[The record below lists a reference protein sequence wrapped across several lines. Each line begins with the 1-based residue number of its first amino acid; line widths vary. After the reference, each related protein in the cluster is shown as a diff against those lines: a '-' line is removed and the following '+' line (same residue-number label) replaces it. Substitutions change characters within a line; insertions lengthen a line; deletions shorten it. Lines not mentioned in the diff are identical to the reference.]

1 MGIVPCASL
10 VALVA
15 AAPLLLQ
22 DRPPASQPPPP
33 PVGTSRISGQ
43 VVADD
48 NGAPVKRASVSISGR
63 SLLMSGRGAPS
74 GVSGGVVGGT
84 QVRITTGT
92 VGGGQFPAWTQV
104 TDDAGKFDFGDLPEG
119 VYSIMVLPRSG
130 FVRPQPRQAE
140 VEEGKT
146 ATVAIRLE
154 RTGAITGRL
163 LDESGEPLARARVSA
178 MRRERTAGRLIP
190 TGMGATTDDL
200 GQFRLFDLPPGE
212 YFVTAGDTSYGPMN
226 AAGPSQGYAPT
237 YFPGSASLD
246 GARSVVVKSAQE
258 TPGIEFSLIR
268 VAMGRITGTLRD
280 SNGQVVA
287 TRASV
292 SVVRRGEDSIGFNRG
307 AGVRPDGSFIITE
320 IPPGEY
326 YLAASVA
333 SGEGPNATRE
343 GAYVPVSVNG
353 NDASV
358 DIRTNTGATVRG
370 RVVLEGTPPA
380 LPSAIAQVSST
391 APRIMVQAR
400 PMTMGGG
407 LAMAAGMSRP
417 VSPAE
422 DGTFELTG
430 VRGPVLLA
438 ATGMRLALKSVTHG
452 AEDLTAKPIEFKG
465 TERTSNVTIVLTY
478 DVGTLEGMVTDER
491 GEPLPG
497 AAVII
502 FPDDDSRWFQ
512 GSPFVHVSRA
522 RPAMAASPMRPQ
534 TSPTPGVLPAGPRVP
549 MPGSFMSSALLPG
562 RYLVAAIDSAGM
574 QIMPSMDRESL
585 EKLRKHAVIA
595 TVSAGAPATVQLRVV
610 KAF

>member
-10 VALVA
+10 VALLA
-15 AAPLLLQ
+15 AAPFLLQ
-22 DRPPASQPPPP
+22 DRPPASQPPAP

-43 VVADD
+43 VVAAD
-48 NGAPVKRASVSISGR
+48 NGAPVKRASVSLAGR
-63 SLLMSGRGAPS
+63 SLPMSGRGAPS
-74 GVSGGVVGGT
+74 GVRGGVVGA
-84 QVRITTGT
+84 QVLITTGT
-92 VGGGQFPAWTQV
+92 VGGGQFPGWTQV
-104 TDDAGKFDFGDLPEG
+104 TDDAGRFDFGDLPAG
-119 VYSIMVLPRSG
+119 VYSIMVTPRSG

-178 MRRERTAGRLIP
+178 MRRERSAGRLMP

-212 YFVTAGDTSYGPMN
+212 YFVTAGDANYGPMN
-226 AAGPSQGYAPT
+226 ATGPSQGYAPT

-246 GARSVVVKSAQE
+246 GARSVVVKSAQD
-258 TPGIEFSLIR
+258 TPGIEFSLVR

-287 TRASV
+287 NRASI
-292 SVVRRGEDSIGFNRG
+292 SAVRRGEDAIGFNRG

-326 YLAASVA
+326 YLVASVPSA
-333 SGEGPNATRE
+333 EGPNATRE

-353 NDASV
+353 NDVSV
-358 DIRTNTGATVRG
+358 DIRTNTGATIRG
-370 RVVLEGTPPA
+370 RVVLEGTPSA
-380 LPSAIAQVSST
+380 LPPAIAQMST
-391 APRIMVQAR
+391 TGPRVMVQAR
-400 PMTMGGG
+400 PMMAGG
-407 LAMAAGMSRP
+407 LGMAAGMTRP

-438 ATGMRLALKSVTHG
+438 ATGMRLAFKSVTHG

-478 DVGTLEGMVTDER
+478 DVGTLEGMVTDDR
-491 GEPLPG
+491 GEPVPG

-502 FPDDDSRWFQ
+502 FPEDDSRWFQ
-512 GSPFVHVSRA
+512 GSPFIHVSRA
-522 RPAMAASPMRPQ
+522 MPAIAASAMRPPH
-534 TSPTPGVLPAGPRVP
+534 TSPTPGVAPPGRRMPVP
-549 MPGSFMSSALLPG
+549 GLFISSALLPG

-574 QIMPSMDRESL
+574 QGMPSMDSESL

-595 TVSAGAPATVQLRVV
+595 AVSAAAPATVQLRVV